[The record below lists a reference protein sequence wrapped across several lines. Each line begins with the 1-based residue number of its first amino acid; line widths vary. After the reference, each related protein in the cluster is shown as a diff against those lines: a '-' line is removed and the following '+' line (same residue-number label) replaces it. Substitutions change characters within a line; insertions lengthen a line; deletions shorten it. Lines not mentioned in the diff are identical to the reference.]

1 MGSFSGALGSEKI
14 SELPKG
20 QLRRDRNPLESVRA
34 KAGLMVRSTARRA
47 NAKAWPSD
55 PLQLFWKLAGVTE
68 KLPRG

>member
-34 KAGLMVRSTARRA
+34 KAGLMESPTARDS
-47 NAKAWPSD
+47 KGKPWPSD
-55 PLQLFWKLAGVTE
+55 PL
-68 KLPRG
+68 

>member
-1 MGSFSGALGSEKI
+1 VGSFSGALGSEKI

-34 KAGLMVRSTARRA
+34 KAGLMVLQTARSA

-55 PLQLFWKLAGVTE
+55 PLQFFQKIGGVTE

>member
-34 KAGLMVRSTARRA
+34 KAGLMVLQTVRSA

-55 PLQLFWKLAGVTE
+55 PPQFFRKIAGVTE

>member
-1 MGSFSGALGSEKI
+1 VGSFSGALGLEKI
-14 SELPKG
+14 SKLPKG

-34 KAGLMVRSTARRA
+34 KAGLMGFPTARNP

-55 PLQLFWKLAGVTE
+55 PLQLFRKLAGVTE